1 MFHSFFHFLRL
12 ALAVVE
18 DLRIANLLDRLRDL
32 HTGNTLHLVD
42 QSELVGILF
51 LSENCLH
58 NASGELIRACRGRDN
73 SLCGIAGLRLIL
85 FVNGRCNACV
95 GIDQISGIVEYL
107 LDLLRVL
114 FHICVTGGEV
124 FHELLPV

>member
-1 MFHSFFHFLRL
+1 M
-12 ALAVVE
+12 E
-18 DLRIANLLDRLRDL
+18 DLRVADLLDGLRDL
-32 HTGNTLHLVD
+32 HAGNTFHLVD
-42 QSELVGILF
+42 QGKLISILF

-58 NASGELIRACRGRDN
+58 NTSGELIRACSGCDDR
-73 SLCGIAGLRLIL
+73 LCRIAGLCLIL
-85 FVNGRCNACV
+85 LVNGRCNACV

-124 FHELLPV
+124 FHELLHLRCDLVFSVL